1 MLLMMLMKMQ
11 KIYVKITTSPRQKYK
26 STFKIR
32 SKKSKEVDIIYVPS
46 HLHHICFELFKNAMR
61 ASMEVSDN
69 NELDEIPKIK
79 VTVTKGDHDCC
90 IRISDMGGGASRQV
104 VMRWMEYLYP

>member
-1 MLLMMLMKMQ
+1 
-11 KIYVKITTSPRQKYK
+11 
-26 STFKIR
+26 
-32 SKKSKEVDIIYVPS
+32 
-46 HLHHICFELFKNAMR
+46 MR

-90 IRISDMGGGASRQV
+90 IRISDMGGGASRL
-104 VMRWMEYLYP
+104 LYILKFNKIKFCLNNVP